1 MLFRS
6 IGGDNWDE
14 PFGGPG
20 LLEIAYLTLDE
31 PEMEISLVDNDDH
44 VDDDDDVVL

>member
-1 MLFRS
+1 MD

-20 LLEIAYLTLDE
+20 LLEIVYLTLDE
-31 PEMEISLVDNDDH
+31 PEMETNIVENDDY
-44 VDDDDDVVL
+44 VDDDDVFVL